1 MTGRLEMVGL
11 MLLYNLSHSVIYDSL
26 FIKHYEGNERK
37 IVRIVRSELWFPLH
51 LCLYNVSHSD

>member
-1 MTGRLEMVGL
+1 MVGL

-51 LCLYNVSHSD
+51 LCLYNVSHSG